1 MSNIPNNTISID
13 KKGNLIYTAK
23 IYDFIDNEF
32 FTCIV
37 CNGTVETIVIQGIFA
52 KLFQRQKGQSKENR

>member
-1 MSNIPNNTISID
+1 MEKSRTLMSNIPNNTISID

-37 CNGTVETIVIQGIFA
+37 LMSI
-52 KLFQRQKGQSKENR
+52 